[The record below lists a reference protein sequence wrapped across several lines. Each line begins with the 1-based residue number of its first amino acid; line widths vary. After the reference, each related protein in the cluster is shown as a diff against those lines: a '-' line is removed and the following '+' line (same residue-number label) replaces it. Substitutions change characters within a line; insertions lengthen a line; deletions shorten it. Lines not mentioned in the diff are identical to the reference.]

1 MKYPLCVVTVTE
13 IFFMFCNIREVCR
26 IKNFFRFFCGKI
38 EKKRDY
44 DGVGA
49 DFEPKSVIFVLKT
62 IKFDKILTKVAK
74 HFVFLNL
81 YVKIL
86 VDKGK
91 L

>member
-1 MKYPLCVVTVTE
+1 MT
-13 IFFMFCNIREVCR
+13 
-26 IKNFFRFFCGKI
+26 IKKKFLEFFCGKI
-38 EKKRDY
+38 EKN
-44 DGVGA
+44 GIMTGWGS
-49 DFEPKSVIFVLKT
+49 DFEPKCVIFVLKT

-81 YVKIL
+81 YVKIV